1 LWRRLTGRGPIL
13 HIHDVVLT
21 FNTTK
26 PSARDVVLWDRGGAC
41 LHYLTHILNHEPQ
54 DEQLELIVVWAWARR
69 YRGAR
74 WTCRTDRLACNR
86 SVLFMECSQLDLLS
100 LAFAILYP
108 AAWVERRISWV
119 VRVRYKVAIS
129 QTSGAG
135 SVIGHCI
142 YPLATDF
149 EGRTSENSSSET
161 V

>member
-1 LWRRLTGRGPIL
+1 M
-13 HIHDVVLT
+13 
-21 FNTTK
+21 
-26 PSARDVVLWDRGGAC
+26 VLWDRGGAC
-41 LHYLTHILNHEPQ
+41 LHYSIHILNHEPQ

-69 YRGAR
+69 YREAR

-86 SVLFMECSQLDLLS
+86 SVLFMGCSQLDLLS

-129 QTSGAG
+129 QTFGAG

>member
-1 LWRRLTGRGPIL
+1 MGP
-13 HIHDVVLT
+13 
-21 FNTTK
+21 
-26 PSARDVVLWDRGGAC
+26 VVLWDRGGAC
-41 LHYLTHILNHEPQ
+41 LHYSTHILNHEPQ

-86 SVLFMECSQLDLLS
+86 SVLFMECSQLDLLT

-129 QTSGAG
+129 QTFGAG
-135 SVIGHCI
+135 SVTGHCI

-149 EGRTSENSSSET
+149 AGRTSENSTSET

>member
-1 LWRRLTGRGPIL
+1 M
-13 HIHDVVLT
+13 
-21 FNTTK
+21 
-26 PSARDVVLWDRGGAC
+26 ALWDRGGAC
-41 LHYLTHILNHEPQ
+41 LHYSTHMLHHEPQ
-54 DEQLELIVVWAWARR
+54 NEQLELFVVWARR

-86 SVLFMECSQLDLLS
+86 SVLFMGCSQLDLLS

-129 QTSGAG
+129 QTFGAG